1 MALYGFDR
9 SGHFKR
15 SGGIAD
21 APAGHGISLGKT
33 VDRNAV
39 PVDLWRKRGGG
50 DMLCAVIDHLFI
62 DLIGDDGKAV
72 FHGQFTERTKRL
84 LAVYSAGGIV
94 GGVDQDRFCS
104 G

>member
-1 MALYGFDR
+1 MKFDYANR
-9 SGHFKR
+9 ITVMVLNKSDKTAVKDMD
-15 SGGIAD
+15 ITVYEKAVVTEEAAD
-21 APAGHGISLGKT
+21 VKSLNGVT
-33 VDRNAV
+33 NN
-39 PVDLWRKRGGG
+39 
-50 DMLCAVIDHLFI
+50 
-62 DLIGDDGKAV
+62 DGKAV